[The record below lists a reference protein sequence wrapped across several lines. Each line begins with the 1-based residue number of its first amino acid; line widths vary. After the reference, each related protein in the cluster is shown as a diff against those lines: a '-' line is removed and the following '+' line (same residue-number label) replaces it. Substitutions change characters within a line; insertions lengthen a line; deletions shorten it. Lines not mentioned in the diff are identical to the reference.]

1 MRLKRSGST
10 WSPSA
15 PGSSGQ
21 STRGPASIER
31 VTKGE
36 ALAGG
41 APKEPLVKVTPAAN
55 ATYKDPALTK
65 RLVATLGVGRRG
77 QAKNFAA
84 AQ

>member
-1 MRLKRSGST
+1 MGKRV
-10 WSPSA
+10 
-15 PGSSGQ
+15 
-21 STRGPASIER
+21 PASIER